1 MPRLVKILI
10 SAVVVVALTY
20 LLGWSSVFTVKKV
33 EFNGV
38 TNPVQILAIEKKIG
52 NLNGIKFARIEPR
65 QIANTIKKINW
76 VKNADVS
83 RDWFSSSVTISVDA
97 RVPIGIFGGR
107 YIDSSGVVF
116 DPIGAPA
123 EVPVVSAPN
132 TEIGLLAIE
141 LFTTLPEDFRQ
152 NITSLSA
159 RSATD
164 FTMVIKGPYKALVLR
179 FGSADDKE
187 LKIKVFKALAA
198 LDENKNISTIDV
210 SAPHAPIVK

>member
-10 SAVVVVALTY
+10 SAVVVAALTY

-33 EFNGV
+33 EFNGI
-38 TNPVQILAIEKKIG
+38 TNPVQILAVEKKVG
-52 NLNGIKFARIEPR
+52 NLNGIKLARIEPR

-76 VKNADVS
+76 VRSADVS
-83 RDWFSSSVTISVDA
+83 RNWFSSSVTISVDA

-132 TEIGLLAIE
+132 TAIGLLAIE
-141 LFTTLPEDFRQ
+141 LFTSLPEDFRQ

-164 FTMVIKGPYKALVLR
+164 FTMAIKGPYKALILR
-179 FGSADDKE
+179 FGSTDDKE

>member
-10 SAVVVVALTY
+10 SAVVVAALAY

-33 EFNGV
+33 EFNGI
-38 TNPVQILAIEKKIG
+38 TNQGQILAVEKKIG
-52 NLNGIKFARIEPR
+52 NLNGIKLARIEPR
-65 QIANTIKKINW
+65 QMASAIKNINW

-83 RDWFSSSVTISVDA
+83 RDWFSSSVRISVDA
-97 RVPIGIFGGR
+97 RVPIGVFGGR
-107 YIDSSGVVF
+107 YIDSAGVVF
-116 DPIGAPA
+116 DPIGTSAK
-123 EVPVVSAPN
+123 VPSVDAPN

-141 LFTTLPEDFRQ
+141 LFTSLPEDFRQ
-152 NITSLSA
+152 NVTSLRATSA
-159 RSATD
+159 AD
-164 FTMVIKGPYKALVLR
+164 FTMDIKGPQKALILH

>member
-10 SAVVVVALTY
+10 SAVVVAVLAY

-38 TNPVQILAIEKKIG
+38 TNPVEILAVEKKIG
-52 NLNGIKFARIEPR
+52 KLDAIKLARIEPR
-65 QIANTIKKINW
+65 QMAKTIESISW
-76 VKNADVS
+76 VKSADVS
-83 RDWFSSSVTISVDA
+83 RNWFSSSVTISIDP
-97 RVPIGIFGGR
+97 RVPIGVFAGR
-107 YIDSSGVVF
+107 YIDSAGVVF
-116 DPIGAPA
+116 DPIGTSA
-123 EVPVVSAPN
+123 EVPRVDAPN

-141 LFTTLPEDFRQ
+141 LFTSLPEDFRQ
-152 NITSLSA
+152 NVTSLRATSA
-159 RSATD
+159 AD
-164 FTMVIKGPYKALVLR
+164 FTMAIKGPQKALILR

>member
-10 SAVVVVALTY
+10 SAVVVAALAY

-33 EFNGV
+33 EFNGI
-38 TNPVQILAIEKKIG
+38 TNQGQILAVEKKIG
-52 NLNGIKFARIEPR
+52 NLNGIKLARIEPR
-65 QIANTIKKINW
+65 QMASAIKNISW

-83 RDWFSSSVTISVDA
+83 RNWFSSSVSISVDA
-97 RVPIGIFGGR
+97 RVPIGVFGGR
-107 YIDSSGVVF
+107 YIDSAGVVF
-116 DPIGAPA
+116 DPIGTTAK
-123 EVPVVSAPN
+123 VPLVDAPN

-141 LFTTLPEDFRQ
+141 LFTSLPEDFRQ
-152 NITSLSA
+152 SVTSL
-159 RSATD
+159 RATSTAD
-164 FTMVIKGPYKALVLR
+164 FTMAIKGPQKALILR

>member
-10 SAVVVVALTY
+10 SAVVVAALAY

-33 EFNGV
+33 EFNGI
-38 TNPVQILAIEKKIG
+38 TNQGQILAVEKKIG
-52 NLNGIKFARIEPR
+52 NLNGIKLARIEPR
-65 QIANTIKKINW
+65 QMASSIKSISW
-76 VKNADVS
+76 VKSADVS
-83 RDWFSSSVTISVDA
+83 RNWFSSSVSISVEA
-97 RVPIGIFGGR
+97 RVPIGVFGGR
-107 YIDSSGVVF
+107 YIDSAGVVF
-116 DPIGAPA
+116 DPIGTSAK
-123 EVPVVSAPN
+123 VPLVDAPN

-141 LFTTLPEDFRQ
+141 LFTSLPEDFRQ
-152 NITSLSA
+152 NVTSLRATSA
-159 RSATD
+159 AD
-164 FTMVIKGPYKALVLR
+164 FTMAIKGPQKALILR